1 MARGLVLCSHT
12 RTIVNLSFSLL
23 KPRCRRH
30 LRYDGSR
37 NIPSTRVFCHC
48 AGSQMIDLV
57 DMATYNEAFS
67 RKMAMAGIKHHNRIG
82 VSGGPDSMALCVLA
96 ANWKSEVQYGI
107 DNSGKF
113 IDGLL
118 AIIVDHGLRPESKD
132 EAKLVGNRVSEMGIR
147 CEIAR
152 CDWTNGKPKQGRLQE
167 AARDMRYKIFQ
178 DVCMQNQISVLLVA
192 HHADDQAELFILRSS
207 RDSGVLGLAGM
218 AFTSQLFSSHTI
230 FLNKD
235 WIDHSVLLVRPLLE
249 FSKEDMYKICQRSN
263 RDWVEDPTNRSPLF
277 ARNRIRMSLENLLS
291 GTFKSELQAVI
302 SACRRTRIYVDQ
314 ICSNLIKQTVTVMDH
329 GYAVIDLKAFD
340 PSKFDDICLSKFITL
355 VLQFISQRQR
365 PIRGSTSKLLLQYI
379 RTIPCKTSLTAAG
392 CYICPAPGSRGA
404 KALVCCSVNC
414 PLPSNAELFH
424 TFSVEEV
431 KCFFLNELEQIIAK
445 GKSYS
450 IKLVPDAS
458 QAQFLDMGCESV
470 LNEARRLDIIS
481 ESTYRNIILLQ
492 REEVKHF
499 KPKTDDEVASRCEL
513 KLETEHVNSFL
524 SEPLLPGKTC
534 YFMNRFIISWK
545 LSKEIGSDVF
555 PLESHSLSYWERE
568 SQHSHCYCINR
579 DDMVVKVRTMV
590 DADWLYL
597 AELSKWPY
605 LDNFE
610 WTRFPLTGKI
620 KCSDYSRL
628 SANLALKSLKSIP
641 VAARKSIPVLV
652 NDHGQIISIP
662 SIGFKHCPFMMAS
675 AVFKPRVP
683 LGGGHSSFL

>member
-1 MARGLVLCSHT
+1 MARGLVFCSQT

-30 LRYDGSR
+30 LCYDGPR
-37 NIPSTRVFCHC
+37 NIPSTRIFCHC
-48 AGSQMIDLV
+48 AGSQMVNLV
-57 DMATYNEAFS
+57 DVASYSEAFS
-67 RKMAMAGIKHHNRIG
+67 RRMAMAGIKHHNRIALG

-96 ANWKSEVQYGI
+96 ANWKTEVQYGI
-107 DNSGKF
+107 DNTGKF

-118 AIIVDHGLRPESKD
+118 AIIVDHGLRPESED

-152 CDWTNGKPKQGRLQE
+152 CDWMNGKPKQGHLQE

-218 AFTSQLFSSHTI
+218 AFTSQVFSSHTN
-230 FLNKD
+230 LYYKD
-235 WIDHSVLLVRPLLE
+235 WINHSVLLVRPLLD
-249 FSKEDMYKICQRSN
+249 FSKEDMYKICQGSN
-263 RDWVEDPTNRSPLF
+263 HDWVEDPTNRSPLF
-277 ARNRIRMSLENLLS
+277 ARNRIRMSLGNLLS

-314 ICSNLIKQTVTVMDH
+314 ICSNLIKQTVTIMDQ
-329 GYAVIDLKAFD
+329 GYAVIDLKALD
-340 PSKFDDICLSKFITL
+340 PSKIDDICLSKFITL
-355 VLQFISQRQR
+355 LLQFVSQRQR
-365 PIRGSTSKLLLQYI
+365 PTRGSTSKLLLQYF
-379 RTIPCKTSLTAAG
+379 RAIPCKTSLTAAG
-392 CYICPAPGSRGA
+392 CYICPAPGSKGA

-424 TFSVEEV
+424 TFSVEED
-431 KCFFLNELEQIIAK
+431 KRCFSNELEQIIAN
-445 GKSYS
+445 GKLYS
-450 IKLVPDAS
+450 NKLVPDAS
-458 QAQFLDMGCESV
+458 QVEFLDMGCESV
-470 LNEARRLDIIS
+470 LDEARKLDIIT
-481 ESTYRNIILLQ
+481 ESTYRSIILLQ

-499 KPKTDDEVASRCEL
+499 KPKTDEVASRCES
-513 KLETEHVNSFL
+513 KQESEHVKSFL
-524 SEPLLPGKTC
+524 SEPLLPGQTC

-545 LSKEIGSDVF
+545 LSKEIDSDVL
-555 PLESHSLSYWERE
+555 PQESHSP
-568 SQHSHCYCINR
+568 YCCCVNR
-579 DDMVVKVRTMV
+579 DDMVAKVRTMN

-597 AELSKWPY
+597 AELSKRPH

-610 WTRFPLTGKI
+610 STRLPLTDKLR
-620 KCSDYSRL
+620 CSDYSRL

-652 NDHGQIISIP
+652 NEHGQILSIP
-662 SIGFKHCPFMMAS
+662 SIGFKHCPFAMAS